1 MAKKKE
7 TTAAEAVN
15 GNTVL
20 QNTYPPDVNYR
31 GGGVHR
37 EKHKVRRTVLNEAE
51 FNKVLS
57 PSLKKALVHAGFDWV
72 DRDDDNGFP
81 LNQYHEGS
89 ELHFTLIIKQKLNKS
104 KGEDDDAPG
113 QIRIPC
119 KDDSSVADQGSVFE
133 GEDDE

>member
-1 MAKKKE
+1 MAKKKVL
-7 TTAAEAVN
+7 AAEAVN

-51 FNKVLS
+51 FNNVLS
-57 PSLKKALVHAGFDWV
+57 PSLKKALVHAGFDWI
-72 DRDDDNGFP
+72 DKDDDNGFE

-104 KGEDDDAPG
+104 KEEDEDAPG
-113 QIRIPC
+113 QMKIQNNG
-119 KDDSSVADQGSVFE
+119 DSEVVDQESVYGDE
-133 GEDDE
+133 EDE